1 MSRLPA
7 GPRRVQPRQW
17 DPLAVIPIIVGL
29 FWLMLA
35 DGFGWW
41 LWGLPP
47 GLLMVVGGASLWLL
61 PGDPRTPAVMA
72 LGAAVGV
79 PAALLWIVF
88 GSFFA
93 GLLGLVGA
101 AAVLLVAGR
110 LGATRSDRPAEVPT
124 PKLSTTLD
132 LKVGIDEALLGYFVL
147 GARLPS
153 GNHAAQVCEQ
163 AVRFSE
169 AVETLDYV
177 RHPQRLHTAVAAPEE
192 VTTESGRIYGRD
204 YQSIRFETAFIADEQ
219 LPGAAIWNRLEANRQ
234 VTARVVRQG
243 AAGRPWLVC
252 IHGYRM
258 GVPWLDMS
266 LFSPSWLVDRLGVNL
281 VQPVLPLHGPRRIG
295 MRSGDHYLDG
305 DPLDLFFAQAQALSD
320 LRQTLAWIRHQDPEA
335 RIGVYGIS
343 LGGYNAALLSN
354 YADDLDF
361 VVAGI
366 PVVDFTDA
374 LWRLLTPSHRRY
386 FEAEGMDQAF
396 YRSLLAPISPLHQ
409 PTRLAPDRRFLFAAN
424 CDRVVLPEHPLAL
437 AAHWETAV
445 HWYQGSHLSVRRER
459 VTRETVE
466 QAMIAAGWP
475 LPLL

>member
-1 MSRLPA
+1 MLR
-7 GPRRVQPRQW
+7 
-17 DPLAVIPIIVGL
+17 LAVWIDPHNPVPV
-29 FWLMLA
+29 
-35 DGFGWW
+35 
-41 LWGLPP
+41 LPQDH
-47 GLLMVVGGASLWLL
+47 GITGHSQHAVGGGERNA
-61 PGDPRTPAVMA
+61 
-72 LGAAVGV
+72 
-79 PAALLWIVF
+79 
-88 GSFFA
+88 
-93 GLLGLVGA
+93 
-101 AAVLLVAGR
+101 
-110 LGATRSDRPAEVPT
+110 
-124 PKLSTTLD
+124 
-132 LKVGIDEALLGYFVL
+132 
-147 GARLPS
+147 
-153 GNHAAQVCEQ
+153 
-163 AVRFSE
+163 
-169 AVETLDYV
+169 
-177 RHPQRLHTAVAAPEE
+177 HTGE
-192 VTTESGRIYGRD
+192 
-204 YQSIRFETAFIADEQ
+204 
-219 LPGAAIWNRLEANRQ
+219 LANRQ
-234 VTARVVRQG
+234 CGLCFIGQINANLEGLRQG
-243 AAGRPWLVC
+243 VAGRPWLVC

-258 GVPWLDMS
+258 GMPWLDMS
-266 LFSPSWLVDRLGVNL
+266 LFSPAWLVDRLGVNL

-437 AAHWETAV
+437 AAHWEVPV